1 MSCCCAFGQYSNIQT
16 KNGSEFPT
24 VVFSCSR
31 RQANPPYYSIAVDP
45 TGDATYESIP
55 TSVSQ
60 TGLPYTVEFFA
71 SNATRTE
78 IFQIAENLHFFQ
90 GHIKDSTSAQSG
102 GTHSLVFID
111 GDTRNQ
117 AKYHEPSD
125 PRVLALTSLFE
136 KISNT
141 LEFGRRLKIMEQSNP
156 GGIEAE
162 LQQMMQMMQ
171 AQQLAEMQAVTP
183 VLQQIEADS
192 NLSEGSHQRAR
203 SILASLNSE

>member
-1 MSCCCAFGQYSNIQT
+1 M
-16 KNGSEFPT
+16 
-24 VVFSCSR
+24 
-31 RQANPPYYSIAVDP
+31 
-45 TGDATYESIP
+45 
-55 TSVSQ
+55 SQ

-71 SNATRTE
+71 SNPTRTE

-90 GHIKDSTSAQSG
+90 DQINDSTGAQSG
-102 GTHSLVFID
+102 GTHRLVFID
-111 GDTRNQ
+111 GEIRNQ

-162 LQQMMQMMQ
+162 LQQMMRMMQ

-192 NLSEGSHQRAR
+192 NVSEGGRQRA
-203 SILASLNSE
+203 SAILARFNHE